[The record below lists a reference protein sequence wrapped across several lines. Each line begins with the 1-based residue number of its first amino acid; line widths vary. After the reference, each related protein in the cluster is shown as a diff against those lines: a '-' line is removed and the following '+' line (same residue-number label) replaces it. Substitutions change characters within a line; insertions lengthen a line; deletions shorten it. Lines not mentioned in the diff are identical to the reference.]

1 MADKDALIN
10 QFMEVTGVNR
20 ERAEFFIN
28 ASNSQLD
35 VSEIAK
41 FCATFFL
48 TNHRR

>member
-35 VSEIAK
+35 VSRLQK
-41 FCATFFL
+41 FVQHFFFD
-48 TNHRR
+48 